1 VKSTPLAIGFVV
13 LAVACVVIAALYA
26 LGILQITFTSS
37 TSGPHIKHAI
47 LFGAL
52 AIVSL
57 VAANFTR
64 EKTV

>member
-1 VKSTPLAIGFVV
+1 VKSTPVALGFVV
-13 LAVACVVIAALYA
+13 LAVVCAVIAALYA

-47 LFGAL
+47 LFAVL
-52 AIVSL
+52 AIASL

-64 EKTV
+64 EKVV